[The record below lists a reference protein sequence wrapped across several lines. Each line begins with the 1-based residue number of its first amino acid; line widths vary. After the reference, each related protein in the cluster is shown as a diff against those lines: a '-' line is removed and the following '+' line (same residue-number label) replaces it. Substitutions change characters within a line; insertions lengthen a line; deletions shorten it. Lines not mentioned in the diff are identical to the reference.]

1 MIASLKVRIIRY
13 ILIALI
19 IGFFAIPVAAV
30 CWLDCKYYG
39 PKKIASFL
47 LFFFR

>member
-1 MIASLKVRIIRY
+1 MVAPLKKKITLY

-19 IGFFAIPVAAV
+19 IGFFAIPLVTLCLVDCTFNPPKQVAS
-30 CWLDCKYYG
+30 
-39 PKKIASFL
+39 IL